1 MSGAA
6 YRDRGFGGAAEMDRK
21 RIKEALEKH
30 TERPSPSTS
39 RGASREKELL
49 AAGKITTT
57 IGKVPKVSDVG
68 EDLAVRRAMLLLLCT
83 ALPALAGRLGLC
95 YFRGRNH
102 MLRCH
107 CILVVRDLHRFLVCS
122 ETQETGITALAGAGE
137 LVPFLFGYF
146 LFDVCASCTYH
157 AVLIDLLGL
166 SCIYAFEICKRVRVC
181 CRVFE
186 NLGSV

>member
-49 AAGKITTT
+49 AAGKITTQ

-68 EDLAVRRAMLLLLCT
+68 EDPAVRPASVASFLLCS
-83 ALPALAGRLGLC
+83 ALPAFTRTTRLL
-95 YFRGRNH
+95 
-102 MLRCH
+102 
-107 CILVVRDLHRFLVCS
+107 
-122 ETQETGITALAGAGE
+122 
-137 LVPFLFGYF
+137 LF
-146 LFDVCASCTYH
+146 
-157 AVLIDLLGL
+157 
-166 SCIYAFEICKRVRVC
+166 
-181 CRVFE
+181 
-186 NLGSV
+186 